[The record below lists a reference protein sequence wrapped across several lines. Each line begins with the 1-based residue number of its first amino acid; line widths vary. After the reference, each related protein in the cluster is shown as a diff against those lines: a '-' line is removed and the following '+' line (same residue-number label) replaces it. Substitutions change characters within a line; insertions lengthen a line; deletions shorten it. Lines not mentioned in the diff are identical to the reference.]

1 MLAKVLIII
10 SILLFLTKENNGCV
24 GLGGVCDVQQCCAK
38 SHFKS
43 KLQCCTFGL
52 PCDLYTCCVSN
63 GEKVEKKEQCCTHYL
78 KNGKCF
84 GNDKN

>member
-1 MLAKVLIII
+1 MDK
-10 SILLFLTKENNGCV
+10 ILNIYRDFFYFK
-24 GLGGVCDVQQCCAK
+24 VCDVQQCCAK

-63 GEKVEKKEQCCTHYL
+63 GGL
-78 KNGKCF
+78 
-84 GNDKN
+84 